1 MLPAVARAE
10 NTVYRQIHKYKVAVA
25 LTRPGTATVS
35 AAGGVT
41 RGTASTDSTIGT
53 FLPLSEYTDNR
64 EEQRTLAHRGVR
76 YLLMAA
82 RGMTLEPRP
91 HDVLTIG
98 SDSWDVESSTPVMG
112 ATVAIAHQALVVKL

>member
-10 NTVYRQIHKYKVAVA
+10 RTVYRQIQKYKVDIS

-35 AAGGVT
+35 AAGAVT

-64 EEQRTLAHRGVR
+64 EEQRTLAQRGVR
-76 YLLMAA
+76 YLAMAA
-82 RGMTLEPRP
+82 RDMTLEPRP
-91 HDVLTIG
+91 QDVLTIG
-98 SDSWDVESSTPVMG
+98 SETWEVQSSTPVMG